1 MKFFLKYCALFF
13 FTAVSAFTQDN
24 IREQGLVTSDPF
36 WRQALGGAVLSLP
49 SVQAQSA
56 VVALDGGSIRAY
68 STAGKS
74 LWNYSARGKISP
86 YVTRSREG
94 STYFSRTNG
103 ILITVNRVGRELWRR
118 NLGSALCAGVVTGWD
133 GRLFAPVE
141 KRIFCYTASGN
152 LLWSIRLEY
161 PFSIAPKIDHG
172 GGIYFALNNNEVYRI
187 DNFGRANKWA
197 LSNTPVV
204 LVSTPQMYILA
215 FYKDGTIEAINAPK
229 DENQSPLDKNKS
241 PVFPKLPSAPL
252 AAIERNGNI
261 AVAMNDGRVA
271 FISADKKEIVWFG
284 DSHIRE
290 MIKSG
295 GKPEPEAEML
305 FDERGIYV
313 LSKNGA
319 AGFTID
325 GRRLWFTNLQDKKEI
340 VWFGDSHIREMIKS
354 GGKPEPEAEMLFD
367 ERGIYVL
374 SKNGAAGFTID
385 GRRLWFTNLQNAAA
399 IPAFG
404 NDGVLYSGGKDWI
417 LYSYKIEDR
426 VMPEKNALYGP
437 IPEGN
442 YGMGRPLVPDKFDI
456 PLNEEEKKIKLEE
469 ISKGINSGI
478 IGINEH
484 EWTSFLL
491 TISGGEDHITLRI
504 EAIRLLGKI
513 GSQETI
519 PWLVNI
525 FKNDNEPL
533 IRSEA
538 VKAIGSIGV
547 DPQGLAIQTFL
558 QSIVYDGSAKNDQI
572 LTSIALAT
580 GALCRFSGPPL
591 SETGI
596 KILNML
602 CTSDQPPPAR
612 RQAKIELDSLN
623 GK

>member
-13 FTAVSAFTQDN
+13 FVTASVFSQDN
-24 IREQGLVTSDPF
+24 PREQGLVTSDPF

-103 ILITVNRVGRELWRR
+103 VLIAVNRAGRELWRR
-118 NLGSALCAGVVTGWD
+118 DLGEALCAGVVTGWD
-133 GRLFAPVE
+133 GRLFVPVE

-152 LLWSIRLEY
+152 LLWSIRFDA
-161 PFSIAPKIDHG
+161 PFSIAPKTDHG
-172 GGIYFALNNNEVYRI
+172 GGIFFALNNNEVYRI
-187 DNFGRANKWA
+187 DHFGRANKWA
-197 LSNTPVV
+197 LSNAPTV
-204 LVSTPQMYILA
+204 LISTPQMLILA

-229 DENQSPLDKNKS
+229 NENQSPLDKNNS
-241 PVFPKLPSAPL
+241 LAFPKLPSAPI

-261 AVAMNDGRVA
+261 AAAMSDGRVA
-271 FISADKKEIVWFG
+271 FISADKREIVWFG

-295 GKPEPEAEML
+295 GRPEL
-305 FDERGIYV
+305 
-313 LSKNGA
+313 
-319 AGFTID
+319 
-325 GRRLWFTNLQDKKEI
+325 
-340 VWFGDSHIREMIKS
+340 
-354 GGKPEPEAEMLFD
+354 EAEMLFD

-426 VMPEKNALYGP
+426 IMPVKNALYGP

-456 PLNEEEKKIKLEE
+456 PLNEEEKKIRLEE
-469 ISKGINSGI
+469 ISRGINSGRV
-478 IGINEH
+478 GVNEN
-484 EWTSFLL
+484 EWMSFLL
-491 TISGGEDHITLRI
+491 TVSAGQDHITLRI
-504 EAIRLLGKI
+504 EAIKLLGKI
-513 GSQETI
+513 GSQETV
-519 PWLVNI
+519 PWLINI
-525 FKNDNEPL
+525 FKNDNESL

-558 QSIVYDGSAKNDQI
+558 RSIVYDGSAKDDQI
-572 LTSIALAT
+572 LTSIAAAT

-591 SETGI
+591 SETGV
-596 KILNML
+596 KILNLL
-602 CTSDQPPPAR
+602 CTPDQPPSAR
-612 RQAKIELDSLN
+612 RQAKKELDSLN
-623 GK
+623 

>member
-1 MKFFLKYCALFF
+1 MKFFFKYCALFF
-13 FTAVSAFTQDN
+13 FTAVSAFSQGNT
-24 IREQGLVTSDPF
+24 REQGLVTSDPF

-94 STYFSRTNG
+94 STYFSRING
-103 ILITVNRVGRELWRR
+103 ILIAVNRAGRELWRR
-118 NLGSALCAGVVTGWD
+118 DLGSPLCAGVVTGWD
-133 GRLFAPVE
+133 GRLFVPVE
-141 KRIFCYTASGN
+141 KRLFCYTASGN
-152 LLWSIRLEY
+152 LLWSKRFEA
-161 PFSIAPKIDHG
+161 PFSIAPKTDHG
-172 GGIYFALNNNEVYRI
+172 GGIFFALNNNEVYRI
-187 DNFGRANKWA
+187 DHFGRANKWTLQNNPA
-197 LSNTPVV
+197 V
-204 LVSTPQMYILA
+204 LVSTAQMLIYAI
-215 FYKDGTIEAINAPK
+215 YRDGTIEAVNAA
-229 DENQSPLDKNKS
+229 KNDNPSSLEKNN
-241 PVFPKLPSAPL
+241 PEFPKLPSAPL

-261 AVAMNDGRVA
+261 AVSMSDGRIA
-271 FISADKKEIVWFG
+271 FISTVKKEILWFG

-290 MIKSG
+290 MIKTG
-295 GKPEPEAEML
+295 GRPELEAEML

-319 AGFTID
+319 AGFT
-325 GRRLWFTNLQDKKEI
+325 
-340 VWFGDSHIREMIKS
+340 V
-354 GGKPEPEAEMLFD
+354 
-367 ERGIYVL
+367 
-374 SKNGAAGFTID
+374 D

-426 VMPEKNALYGP
+426 AMPEKNALYGP
-437 IPEGN
+437 IPDGN

-456 PLNEEEKKIKLEE
+456 PLNEEEKKQELEQ
-469 ISKGINSGI
+469 IAQGINSGI
-478 IGINEH
+478 VGVNEH
-484 EWTSFLL
+484 VWTSFLL
-491 TISGGEDHITLRI
+491 TVSSGQDHITLRI
-504 EAIRLLGKI
+504 NAIKLLGKI
-513 GSQETI
+513 GSQETV

-533 IRSEA
+533 IRAEA
-538 VKAIGSIGV
+538 VKSIGSIGV

-558 QSIVYDGSAKNDQI
+558 QSLIYDGSLKDDQV
-572 LTSIALAT
+572 LMSIAEAT

-591 SETGI
+591 SETGV

-602 CTSDQPPPAR
+602 CTRDQPPLAR
-612 RQAKIELDSLN
+612 KQAKKELDSL
-623 GK
+623 K